1 MKLKEILKML
11 SILIMY
17 ILVFGLTYLTY
28 IVVSLSDSRIFT
40 ETFKISLIYNLLN
53 VYYNLLKGCVYMDEK
68 LNQKNDY
75 FNDSSDIEK
84 RIQSFFL
91 NGGHYDES
99 EIDFGC
105 AVGREIN

>member
-1 MKLKEILKML
+1 
-11 SILIMY
+11 
-17 ILVFGLTYLTY
+17 
-28 IVVSLSDSRIFT
+28 
-40 ETFKISLIYNLLN
+40 
-53 VYYNLLKGCVYMDEK
+53 MDEK
-68 LNQKNDY
+68 LNQENNY
-75 FNDSSDIEK
+75 FDDLSDIEK

>member
-1 MKLKEILKML
+1 
-11 SILIMY
+11 
-17 ILVFGLTYLTY
+17 
-28 IVVSLSDSRIFT
+28 
-40 ETFKISLIYNLLN
+40 
-53 VYYNLLKGCVYMDEK
+53 MDEK

-75 FNDSSDIEK
+75 FDDSSDIEK